1 MVLRVDI
8 GDMDIEQWEVLYLK
22 SRDYCS
28 DIRIKQ
34 TRSTV
39 MDIYLNDKYGAE
51 RVSTCE
57 VYEFS
62 SKEQYTEFY
71 LKWM

>member
-51 RVSTCE
+51 RVSTFE
-57 VYEFS
+57 MDV
-62 SKEQYTEFY
+62 K
-71 LKWM
+71 